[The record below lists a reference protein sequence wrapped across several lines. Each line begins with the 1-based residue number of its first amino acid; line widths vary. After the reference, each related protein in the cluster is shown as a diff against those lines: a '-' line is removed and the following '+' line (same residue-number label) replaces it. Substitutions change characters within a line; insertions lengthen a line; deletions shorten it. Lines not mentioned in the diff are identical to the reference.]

1 MLDDEVDIMS
11 IFTQALELRGF
22 PVIGFTE
29 PILALDHFQKNSDL
43 YWLVVS
49 DIRMPVINGYQFI
62 KKVREIN
69 HDVKVFFMSAY
80 LDDDVEFRT
89 GLSLVKVY
97 EYIEKP
103 ISLNQFISLVKK
115 YFQD

>member
-1 MLDDEVDIMS
+1 
-11 IFTQALELRGF
+11 
-22 PVIGFTE
+22 
-29 PILALDHFQKNSDL
+29 
-43 YWLVVS
+43 
-49 DIRMPVINGYQFI
+49 MPVINGYQFI

-89 GLSLVKVY
+89 GLSLVKVD
-97 EYIEKP
+97 EFIEKP
-103 ISLNQFISLVKK
+103 IPLNHFIRLVKK

>member
-1 MLDDEVDIMS
+1 MIFSRKADTILMLDDEVDIMS

-29 PILALDHFQKNSDL
+29 SILALDHFQKNSDL

-89 GLSLVKVY
+89 D
-97 EYIEKP
+97 
-103 ISLNQFISLVKK
+103 LNQFISLVKK